1 MKKAVL
7 NFAAMT
13 VLSALATSATA
24 QVVFIALEPASVAG
38 NYDFTY
44 TDGWGMDMTAN
55 SVQDTVVVISDGT
68 AGDTLGCIATT
79 NNVAG
84 KIALIYRGTCEFGAK
99 ALAAQTAGAVGVIV
113 VNNVSGAPIAMGPG
127 AVGAQVTIP
136 VVMISQ
142 ADGALLRPSIDAN
155 ECVVFIGTIA
165 GLYTNNLSIY
175 KRDIASTNGFAIPRQ
190 MAYANSGFV
199 FPPQAW
205 IRNYGTAEQ
214 TNAILNCKI
223 NFGGDD
229 IYDETSPTGLTIPAG
244 DSALVVL
251 PDFSMANPG
260 IGEYTVT
267 YTITAD
273 STDDYGTDNV
283 AGGGFWVNPETYS
296 RARMDPATGNTLSN
310 NGLRPNTGTEFD
322 WCVAFQSSDISSLE
336 LEGMSFSVTTTQTAT
351 DTAFLTGLGFQLNF
365 FEWNDDITTTVTF
378 DNLNQIGD
386 AFYDF
391 TAHTPD
397 VQVRADFAEPIALQN
412 DQKYL
417 GCLHVFDDSVF
428 VRVDGGI
435 DYNTNYDA
443 YPTEAFYPI
452 YTDAWYAGGF
462 GSDYVPGLVFHFH
475 DPLFDGINDNET
487 VELVPYPNPT
497 VQFVNVPLNRNYS
510 GSVSLQAYDASGRM
524 VYSDDINMNGTDVL
538 RVDAKGLASGLNI
551 FNLRYSDGTTSSFR
565 VMVSR

>member
-1 MKKAVL
+1 MKKALL
-7 NFAAMT
+7 NFAAVT
-13 VLSALATSATA
+13 VLGTLATSASA

-44 TDGWGMDMTAN
+44 TDGWGLDMTAN
-55 SVQDTVVVISDGT
+55 SIEDTVVVISDGT
-68 AGDTLGCIATT
+68 AGDTLGCNATT

-113 VNNVSGAPIAMGPG
+113 VNNVSGAPIAMGAG

-142 ADGALLRPSIDAN
+142 ADGATLRPSIDAN
-155 ECVVFIGTIA
+155 ECVVFIGTIS
-165 GLYTNNLSIY
+165 GLYANNLSIY
-175 KRDIASTNGFAIPRQ
+175 QRDIASANGFAVPRQ
-190 MAYANSGFV
+190 MALSSANFV

-223 NFGGDD
+223 NYGGDD
-229 IYDETSPTGLTIPAG
+229 IYDETSATGLTIPAG

-260 IGEYTVT
+260 EGEYTVT
-267 YTITAD
+267 YTISAD
-273 STDDYGTDNV
+273 STDEYNTDNV
-283 AGGGFWVNPETYS
+283 AANGFWVNLDTYS

-310 NGLRPNTGTEFD
+310 NGLRPSTGTEFD
-322 WCVAFQSSDISSLE
+322 WCIAFQSSNAAALE
-336 LEGMSFSVTTTQTAT
+336 LAGMSFSVTSIQTAT
-351 DTAFLTGLGFQLNF
+351 DTAYLTGLGFQINF
-365 FEWNDDITTTVTF
+365 FEWNDDLSTAITF

-391 TAHTPD
+391 TDHTPD
-397 VQVRADFAEPIALQN
+397 VLVRADFAEPIALQN

-428 VRVDGGI
+428 VNVDGGM

-443 YPTEAFYPI
+443 YPNQAFYPI
-452 YTDAWYAGGF
+452 YTDAWYPGGF
-462 GSDYVPGLVFHFH
+462 GTDYVPGLVFHMN
-475 DPLFDGINDNET
+475 DITGIEENEQ
-487 VELVPYPNPT
+487 VELIPYPNPT

-510 GSVSLQAYDASGRM
+510 GSVNLQAFDASGRM

-551 FNLRYSDGTTSSFR
+551 FNLRYSDGTTASFR